1 MNRTEI
7 FERLTWLEKNVESI
21 NQNMSELKTLAVEL
35 VEENVALQIEN
46 ENLQALIEK
55 NESVKDTDVE
65 QRKPKKPLR
74 SKDNLAMLYKEGFH
88 ICNGE
93 LFGKHRKGEDCLFC
107 LKVLDD

>member
-55 NESVKDTDVE
+55 NESAKDTDVE
-65 QRKPKKPLR
+65 QRNLR
-74 SKDNLAMLYKEGFH
+74 N
-88 ICNGE
+88 
-93 LFGKHRKGEDCLFC
+93 R
-107 LKVLDD
+107 

>member
-46 ENLQALIEK
+46 ENLQTLIEK
-55 NESVKDTDVE
+55 NES
-65 QRKPKKPLR
+65 
-74 SKDNLAMLYKEGFH
+74 
-88 ICNGE
+88 
-93 LFGKHRKGEDCLFC
+93 
-107 LKVLDD
+107 